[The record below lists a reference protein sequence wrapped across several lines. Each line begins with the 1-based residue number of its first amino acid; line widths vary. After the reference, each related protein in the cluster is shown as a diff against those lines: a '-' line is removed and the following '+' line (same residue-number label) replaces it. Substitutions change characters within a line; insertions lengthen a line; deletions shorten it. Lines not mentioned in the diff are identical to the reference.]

1 MRHKKMASK
10 TDDSPHLAQK
20 VTQSVRTLKR
30 AYAGA
35 WRTNLKK
42 AAEATQKKPADDIAW
57 RPRPYA
63 ASI

>member
-42 AAEATQKKPADDIAW
+42 AAEATQKKPTEDTVW

>member
-30 AYAGA
+30 AYASA

-42 AAEATQKKPADDIAW
+42 ATAAQKEPTRA
-57 RPRPYA
+57 
-63 ASI
+63 

>member
-1 MRHKKMASK
+1 MHRKKTTAK
-10 TDDSPHLAQK
+10 TDDSPHLTQK
-20 VTQSVRTLKR
+20 VTQSVRALKR

-35 WRTNLKK
+35 WRTNLKR
-42 AAEATQKKPADDIAW
+42 AAEASSGKLPEETAW

>member
-30 AYAGA
+30 AYASA
-35 WRTNLKK
+35 WRTTLKK
-42 AAEATQKKPADDIAW
+42 AAAAQKEPTEDTVW